1 MNGNLVLSG
10 GPKKR
15 VGRVGLWDGCVV
27 FLRFFLLRFSH
38 LRKMMNLFGAKSTDF
53 LIPQEFV
60 LNLYFH
66 EWKSIVKLLNNKD
79 LVVIEEHK

>member
-1 MNGNLVLSG
+1 
-10 GPKKR
+10 
-15 VGRVGLWDGCVV
+15 
-27 FLRFFLLRFSH
+27 
-38 LRKMMNLFGAKSTDF
+38 MNLFGAKSTDF